1 MATPSLNIGRL
12 VRVVI
17 NLAVLAAQRRGFG
30 TLLILGDSDVIDGA
44 ERLRQYTTLES
55 IASDFGTSSPEY
67 AAAALYYAQS
77 PKPLNISI
85 GKWLRTAS
93 NAVLRGAVL
102 TPTEQLIAT
111 WNAITTGSTRITI
124 DGTLRT
130 LSALNFSTDTN
141 LNLVASRIQAALVAA
156 GATGATVTWDGQ
168 RFKTKSGTT
177 GLTSTISYY
186 SATGSGTDISAMLK
200 STVATGLAPVNGLA
214 AEEPV
219 AAVTALANLTTAW
232 YGVMFAASVQPS
244 IAQALLVA
252 GFIEG
257 ATTSRLYGYT
267 ETDTRAADATF
278 TTDIGTQMKALG
290 HRRTFIQYSSNAY
303 AVASFFGR
311 AFSTNFNAT
320 NSTITLMYKQEPGI
334 TAELLTESQA
344 VALKFKRV
352 NVFAAYSNDT
362 AILQDGVM
370 SGSAYFD
377 EMHGLDWFQNAL
389 QNELYNLLYQ
399 SKTKVPQTDEGMNQ
413 LVNVAAQ
420 VCDEAINNRLAAP
433 GKWNGDPFGQLAQGD
448 YLKSGYY
455 IYAQPMSLQAQ
466 STREARIAPP
476 MTIALKL
483 AGAIHEID
491 AIINV
496 NR

>member
-1 MATPSLNIGRL
+1 MAGLNIGRL

-30 TLLILGDSDVIDGA
+30 TLLIMGDTDIIDGV
-44 ERLRQYTTLES
+44 ERIRQYTALES
-55 IASDFGTSSPEY
+55 IAADFGTTSPEY
-67 AAAALYYAQS
+67 IAAALYYAQS
-77 PKPLNISI
+77 PKPLDISI
-85 GKWLRTAS
+85 GRWLRTAT
-93 NAVLRGAVL
+93 NASLRGAVL
-102 TPTEQLIAT
+102 TTAEQLIAT
-111 WNAITTGSTRITI
+111 WNAVTAGSTRITI

-130 LSALNFSTDTN
+130 LSAMNFSTDTN
-141 LNLVASRIQAALVAA
+141 LNLVAARIQAALVTA
-156 GATGATVTWDGQ
+156 GATGATVIWNGQ
-168 RFKTKSGTT
+168 RFITKSGTT
-177 GLTSTISYY
+177 GITSTIGYY
-186 SATGSGTDISAMLK
+186 SATGAGTDISTMLK

-214 AEEPV
+214 AESPV
-219 AAVTALANLTTAW
+219 AAVTALADLTQSW

-244 IAQALLVA
+244 VAQALLVA
-252 GFIEG
+252 EFVEA
-257 ATTSRLYGYT
+257 ATTTRIYGYT
-267 ETDTRAADATF
+267 ETDTRASDATF
-278 TTDIGTQMKALG
+278 LTDIGTQLKGLNR
-290 HRRTFIQYSSNAY
+290 RRTFVHYSSNSY

-311 AFSTNFNAT
+311 AFSTNFNAV
-320 NSTITLMYKQEPGI
+320 NSTITLMYKQAPGI
-334 TAELLTESQA
+334 TAEQLTESQA
-344 VALKFKRV
+344 AALKFKRINAFV
-352 NVFAAYSNDT
+352 AYSNDT
-362 AILQDGVM
+362 AIIQNGVM

-413 LVNVAAQ
+413 LVNVAAS

-455 IYAQPMSLQAQ
+455 IYAQPMALQAQ
-466 STREARIAPP
+466 SIREQRIAPP